1 MLKKDI
7 RYDYPRNL
15 MAAIMKQDYY
25 NDRLPDI
32 EDVTNTLLTLLPHE
46 KDVIEFRYK
55 DGLTLKET
63 GEYVGVTGERI
74 RQIELKALRKLRH
87 KSRLNNLVYVQVKAS
102 DYNVLLNE
110 VRKLRAD
117 VSRLMIEM
125 DTDPDFIIKKNK
137 QVSID
142 ELNLS
147 IRPYNCLKRAGIN
160 TIGDI
165 LTHDLLRVRNLG
177 RKSLHEIVNVV
188 ESYGF
193 SDEMKKYKG

>member
-63 GEYVGVTGERI
+63 GEYIGVTGERI

-193 SDEMKKYKG
+193 SDEMSKYK